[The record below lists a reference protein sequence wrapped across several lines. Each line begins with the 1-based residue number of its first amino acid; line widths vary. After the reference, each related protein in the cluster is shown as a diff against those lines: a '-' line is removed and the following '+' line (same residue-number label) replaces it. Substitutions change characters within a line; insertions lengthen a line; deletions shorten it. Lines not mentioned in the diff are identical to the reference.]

1 MLSLGVNDILC
12 LAIPLHYSLVI
23 WPSSSISH
31 PLAVDPIFCRATII
45 TTMYLLNASWYT
57 FIGKSAKKVNL
68 FMLLPELLLSY
79 TSSKTFFALF
89 SA

>member
-23 WPSSSISH
+23 WPSSSFSH

-57 FIGKSAKKVNL
+57 FIGKSAKNKLTFV
-68 FMLLPELLLSY
+68 SY
-79 TSSKTFFALF
+79 YLNNY
-89 SA
+89 